1 MIHFPQLGRDTSIK
15 NIFGDK
21 LALWTQTS
29 ILSEMNRSSKC
40 FLHESKMSIPT
51 NNRVNSFIIKNA
63 IILNIM
69 HTTFNLHDIY
79 SC

>member
-15 NIFGDK
+15 NIFG
-21 LALWTQTS
+21 ALWTQTS

-69 HTTFNLHDIY
+69 HTIFNLRDIY